1 MGCDGALDIENLVHI
16 AETLEN
22 IVSPCFGPLGGQVLF
37 TRATGDILITRDGG
51 TILESLLLDHPAAR
65 WMVNCA
71 LCHRRQTGDG
81 AKSFLLLLTALL
93 RAAQT
98 KGAGVRQQLA
108 QGLAQLERD
117 VLPRLLAQG
126 LGPHCT
132 SALGPG
138 PAQPRREAVDRVLV
152 AYLSGR
158 VAEAQAPL
166 LTGLA
171 CELLW
176 RLSDGAPGPGP
187 ALDLCVSHP
196 TALLVVAGG
205 LSVGHSQVLEG
216 LPLSRGLAVH
226 RCLGPTKALL
236 LSGSLAPALSEPGLT
251 LRPSSAAA
259 LAEARLWVASRLEQD
274 LARLRE
280 LDIGLL
286 LSGPRQSD
294 RVLEA
299 AEASGLALVHGL
311 PDDELALLGRLT
323 GTRPV
328 SQVAEAQAADTV
340 QTCFVQPLGAGP
352 GPQLLLGLAGC
363 RDLRPHCLRL
373 CAPILGLAQQHR
385 NAIAGAYQLL
395 TLLLPGRGD
404 LWWEGSKVGDP
415 GREAAEAGDPETSG
429 WEEPDRDGLDPGILS
444 WEGAGPGKGS
454 QGPDP
459 DNPGWKRNI
468 GLKGP
473 NPGSRREVFKAGSPG
488 SKGER
493 SSPEARWMEREGT
506 KAEAPESSMNRPGAG
521 SSGWE
526 GPFPGALE
534 RKSEGQNPVGG
545 RGPGLMV
552 PGREGENSNPCTL
565 WREGPNLGD
574 GMVGPNPGIPWRG
587 RGAPFPETAGLER
600 ERDELEN
607 PGREKEGV
615 SADGPGRVRE
625 GAKPDPPGWWQRD
638 DPETPGTGSKGSNAG
653 VSRRQRESQCACD
666 LGKTEAQNKGKNS
679 LSIERT
685 RSEPSRA
692 VPSPLTPTLSP
703 KLPFTRPVLGNRDA
717 PSEWQLPAGCVLPP
731 GGAFEFLLHHHLQ
744 QECARQLQ
752 PTMGLACRVLAQA
765 LLNIPLH
772 LYRGPSPGR
781 ELLQAHTKFLQQLW
795 EGQVMPG
802 DRGSLEVVAAK
813 VQLVSSTLQCL
824 RGLLKVDRAVAV
836 RGRLASRGRA
846 EDEDLE

>member
-1 MGCDGALDIENLVHI
+1 MGWDSALDIENLVHI

-65 WMVNCA
+65 WMVNSA
-71 LCHRRQTGDG
+71 LCHRQQTGDG
-81 AKSFLLLLTALL
+81 AKSFLLLLAALL

-98 KGAGVRQQLA
+98 EGVGVRQQLA
-108 QGLAQLERD
+108 RGLAQLERD

-138 PAQPRREAVDRVLV
+138 PAQLQREAVGRVLV

-158 VAEAQAPL
+158 VGEAWAPL
-166 LTGLA
+166 LANLA
-171 CELLW
+171 CDLLW

-187 ALDLCVSHP
+187 ALDLCVNHP
-196 TALLVVAGG
+196 SELLVVVGG

-216 LPLSRGLAVH
+216 LPLSRGLAV
-226 RCLGPTKALL
+226 RSRLGPTKALL

-274 LARLRE
+274 MARLRE

-286 LSGPRQSD
+286 LSGPRQPD
-294 RVLEA
+294 CVLEA
-299 AEASGLALVHGL
+299 AEASSLAVVHRL

-323 GTRPV
+323 GTQPV
-328 SQVAEAQAADTV
+328 SQVAEAQVADTL

-363 RDLRPHCLRL
+363 RDLKPHCLRL

-385 NAIAGAYQLL
+385 SAIAGAYQLL
-395 TLLLPGRGD
+395 TLLLPEGGD
-404 LWWEGSKVGDP
+404 LWWDGSKVGDP
-415 GREAAEAGDPETSG
+415 GREAAETGDPETSG
-429 WEEPDRDGLDPGILS
+429 WEEPDREGLDPGILS
-444 WEGAGPGKGS
+444 WKGPGPGKGS
-454 QGPDP
+454 KSPDL
-459 DNPGWKRNI
+459 DNPGRKRNM

-473 NPGSRREVFKAGSPG
+473 NPGSRREVFKAGSPRP
-488 SKGER
+488 KGER
-493 SSPEARWMEREGT
+493 SSPEARWREREGI
-506 KAEAPESSMNRPGAG
+506 KAEDAENRMNRPGTG

-526 GPFPGALE
+526 GPFPGTLE

-545 RGPGLMV
+545 REPDLMV
-552 PGREGENSNPCTL
+552 PGRESENADPWAL
-565 WREGPNLGD
+565 WREGPDLG
-574 GMVGPNPGIPWRG
+574 GGTVGPNPGVPGKG
-587 RGAPFPETAGLER
+587 RGVPFPETAELER
-600 ERDELEN
+600 EGDELEN
-607 PGREKEGV
+607 PGWEKEGV
-615 SADGPGRVRE
+615 SADVSGKRRERV
-625 GAKPDPPGWWQRD
+625 KPDPPGWWRKGD

-653 VSRRQRESQCACD
+653 VSRRQRESQCSCD
-666 LGKTEAQNKGKNS
+666 PGKTEAQNKGKNS
-679 LSIERT
+679 LSIERAQ
-685 RSEPSRA
+685 SEPSRA
-692 VPSPLTPTLSP
+692 VPRPPTPTLSP
-703 KLPFTRPVLGNRDA
+703 ELQD

-752 PTMGLACRVLAQA
+752 PTVGLACQVLAQA

-781 ELLQAHTKFLQQLW
+781 ELLQAHAKFLQQLR
-795 EGQVMPG
+795 EGHVMPG
-802 DRGSLEVVAAK
+802 HRGSLEVVAAK
-813 VQLVSSTLQCL
+813 GQLVSSTLQCL
-824 RGLLKVDRAVAV
+824 RSLLKVDRAVAV
-836 RGRLASRGRA
+836 RGRLGSGGRA
-846 EDEDLE
+846 EGEDKE